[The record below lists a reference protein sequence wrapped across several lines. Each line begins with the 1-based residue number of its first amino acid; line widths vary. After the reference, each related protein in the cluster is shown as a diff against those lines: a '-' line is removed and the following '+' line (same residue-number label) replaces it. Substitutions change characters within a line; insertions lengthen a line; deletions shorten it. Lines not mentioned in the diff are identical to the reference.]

1 MENLSRPADKT
12 MRYAPLIALIL
23 CLCVIESCKTD
34 EHVWRQGEGNFPA
47 DIAKIVQNRCTNPGC
62 HDNTSRNGAAGLSL
76 ETWDEMFKGTRNGAV
91 VIPYNHKQS
100 TFFLYCNTFDELG
113 VSNKPTMPYL
123 GAPLTKEE
131 VILIRDWIEKGAP
144 DGSGNIKFSDNPKR
158 KKYYVV
164 NQGCDLVTVFDA
176 ESNLPMRYIQVGK
189 DPNKIESPHQIRV
202 SPDGEYW
209 YVLFLNGEYFQ
220 KYRASDDSFVAEV
233 RVGAGSWNTFQISSD
248 GKSAWTVDYSSAENT
263 TPGQGIVAF
272 VDLPTMTLRKKY
284 AGNGLFSYPHAVMLS
299 HNNKTLYVFGQE
311 GSQFYKINMDPDS
324 GNSALAPDIP
334 PAKTMDGSFGALLKP
349 HDALFHPDGSKYF
362 VTCQNT
368 DEVRVYNSANDKL
381 LAVIPTGDFPQ
392 ELAIST
398 KRNLLFVSCMEDE
411 SSFINTKGSV
421 YVIDMASLMVVKKL
435 NSGYQPHGL
444 AVDDQQD
451 LLLIAN
457 RNASID
463 GPAPHHTTEC
473 GGRNGYVTYANLSTL
488 EMVTNRKIE
497 VSVDP
502 YFISIR

>member
-1 MENLSRPADKT
+1 
-12 MRYAPLIALIL
+12 
-23 CLCVIESCKTD
+23 
-34 EHVWRQGEGNFPA
+34 
-47 DIAKIVQNRCTNPGC
+47 
-62 HDNTSRNGAAGLSL
+62 
-76 ETWDEMFKGTRNGAV
+76 
-91 VIPYNHKQS
+91 
-100 TFFLYCNTFDELG
+100 
-113 VSNKPTMPYL
+113 
-123 GAPLTKEE
+123 
-131 VILIRDWIEKGAP
+131 
-144 DGSGNIKFSDNPKR
+144 
-158 KKYYVV
+158 
-164 NQGCDLVTVFDA
+164 
-176 ESNLPMRYIQVGK
+176 
-189 DPNKIESPHQIRV
+189 
-202 SPDGEYW
+202 
-209 YVLFLNGEYFQ
+209 
-220 KYRASDDSFVAEV
+220 
-233 RVGAGSWNTFQISSD
+233 
-248 GKSAWTVDYSSAENT
+248 
-263 TPGQGIVAF
+263 
-272 VDLPTMTLRKKY
+272 
-284 AGNGLFSYPHAVMLS
+284 
-299 HNNKTLYVFGQE
+299 
-311 GSQFYKINMDPDS
+311 
-324 GNSALAPDIP
+324 
-334 PAKTMDGSFGALLKP
+334 LKP